1 MRSMLPVWFTDTVTS
16 DLDRAVHYTLLW
28 GLEGMVLRTVGS
40 AEDRVPHVDEEKL
53 ARRLRENDLP
63 VPAVDPGLFA
73 GPLGQTHQWMN
84 EILVAREVFEFCDR
98 LGVDRVLV
106 EAFSRARGKRSPD
119 EVAEPLVEAASAAAE
134 HDLRLAVRNRSG
146 TNVRTGAELAE
157 LIEAADHPRVGA
169 AWAPHAARRAGES
182 PLEGLAALADRTELF
197 VVPDRAF
204 EAVHSGGESEGDG
217 GSPGSE
223 ADDWPIEELLTG
235 LAEAGFDGPVALEIV
250 TEPKARSGLRAA
262 TQLVRTLRRVTDR
275 SKPPG

>member
-1 MRSMLPVWFTDTVTS
+1 MLPVWLTDTVTS

-84 EILVAREVFEFCDR
+84 EILVAREVFEFCER
-98 LGVDRVLV
+98 LGVDRVIV
-106 EAFSRARGKRSPD
+106 EAFSRTRGASSPD
-119 EVAEPLVEAASAAAE
+119 EIARPLVEAAATAAD

-146 TNVRTGAELAE
+146 TNVRTGTELAN
-157 LIEAADHPRVGA
+157 LLDAVGHPRVGA
-169 AWAPHAARRAGES
+169 AWAPDAAGRAGES
-182 PLEGLAALADRTELF
+182 PLQGLAVLAGRTELLTL
-197 VVPDRAF
+197 PDRAF
-204 EAVHSGGESEGDG
+204 ESVRSGGDSAGDG
-217 GSPGSE
+217 GPGGRGP
-223 ADDWPIEELLTG
+223 DGWPIEEILSG

-250 TEPKARSGLRAA
+250 TEPKAHSGLRAA
-262 TQLVRTLRRVTDR
+262 TELVRTLRRVTDR
-275 SKPPG
+275 SEPRG